1 MSKRPRSQLEQ
12 DIPGGVRR
20 ETRPQPP
27 QMFRCGDRMAVCDQS
42 LPPQEHGSPVVVNE
56 VPEAAENY
64 RKLFQEMLDTLKEK
78 LEAAKIILAD
88 EQERMVMMQK
98 EEQNFK
104 EMIESEYSIR
114 IRLMTEE
121 IRMNLRSLQ
130 GRVNLDLRQTSQ
142 NQLMEFSS
150 KLKEKF
156 QETLQAIKWVFKEMV
171 ELASKRKC
179 QLLNSNKETLQR
191 LNLLGRENMKKL
203 KESEVRLSEQI
214 CSLQQ
219 ITVELEE
226 KCRQPSSVLLQNA
239 KYALERSESLLHQ
252 FLQPAQITDLSV
264 CQITGMSKMLKVLQR
279 PITFDPKTAHPYLV
293 LSEDLRSV
301 RLGNVQRGVPG
312 HPERFDFSATVLGV
326 QSFTSGRHYWE
337 VDVGKAAQWQLGVYR
352 SSAVR
357 NSSGNKVLLTGS
369 LMGTD
374 HTFWAFPPFKRV
386 SFRERVHRVGVFLD
400 YEYEQIS
407 FYDAAKGSLIYN
419 FSYLAF
425 QGALRPIFSLSISS
439 GGVNS
444 DSPTICLPHV
454 SPCNDTIGPQSS
466 SRCEI

>member
-1 MSKRPRSQLEQ
+1 M
-12 DIPGGVRR
+12 
-20 ETRPQPP
+20 
-27 QMFRCGDRMAVCDQS
+27 
-42 LPPQEHGSPVVVNE
+42 
-56 VPEAAENY
+56 
-64 RKLFQEMLDTLKEK
+64 
-78 LEAAKIILAD
+78 
-88 EQERMVMMQK
+88 
-98 EEQNFK
+98 
-104 EMIESEYSIR
+104 
-114 IRLMTEE
+114 
-121 IRMNLRSLQ
+121 
-130 GRVNLDLRQTSQ
+130 
-142 NQLMEFSS
+142 
-150 KLKEKF
+150 
-156 QETLQAIKWVFKEMV
+156 
-171 ELASKRKC
+171 
-179 QLLNSNKETLQR
+179 
-191 LNLLGRENMKKL
+191 
-203 KESEVRLSEQI
+203 
-214 CSLQQ
+214 
-219 ITVELEE
+219 
-226 KCRQPSSVLLQNA
+226 
-239 KYALERSESLLHQ
+239 
-252 FLQPAQITDLSV
+252 
-264 CQITGMSKMLKVLQR
+264 
-279 PITFDPKTAHPYLV
+279 DPKTAHPYLV

-444 DSPTICLPHV
+444 DSLTICLPHV
-454 SPCNDTIGPQSS
+454 SPCNDTVGPQSS

>member
-12 DIPGGVRR
+12 DTPGAVRC

-27 QMFRCGDRMAVCDQS
+27 QLFRSGDQMAVCGHS
-42 LPPQEHGSPVVVNE
+42 LPPQERGSPVVVNE
-56 VPEAAENY
+56 VPEAAEKY

-121 IRMNLRSLQ
+121 NEMNLQSLQ
-130 GRVNLDLRQTSQ
+130 GRFNLNLRQTSQ
-142 NQLMEFSS
+142 NQLMEFATN
-150 KLKEKF
+150 LKEKF
-156 QETLQAIKWVFKEMV
+156 QETLQ
-171 ELASKRKC
+171 
-179 QLLNSNKETLQR
+179 R
-191 LNLLGRENMKKL
+191 LNFLGRENMKKL

-219 ITVELEE
+219 ITTELER
-226 KCRQPSSVLLQNA
+226 KCRQPASVSLRSAWITDYHFFN
-239 KYALERSESLLHQ
+239 RSESLLCQ
-252 FLQPAQITDLSV
+252 FLQPAQITDLSL

-279 PITFDPKTAHPYLV
+279 PITLDPKTAHPYLV
-293 LSEDLRSV
+293 LSEDLRNV
-301 RLGNVQRGVPG
+301 RLRNVQRGVPG
-312 HPERFDFSATVLGV
+312 HPERFDFSATVLGA

-337 VDVGKAAQWQLGVYR
+337 VDVGRAAQWQLGVYR
-352 SSAVR
+352 SSTVR

-374 HTFWAFPPFKRV
+374 HTFWTFPPFKRV
-386 SFRERVHRVGVFLD
+386 SLREQVHRVGVFLD

-407 FYDAAKGSLIYN
+407 FYDAAKSSLIYN

-444 DSPTICLPHV
+444 DSLSICLPHV
-454 SPCNDTIGPQSS
+454 SPCNDTLSPQPSS
-466 SRCEI
+466 V

>member
-12 DIPGGVRR
+12 DTPGGVRC

-27 QMFRCGDRMAVCDQS
+27 QLFRSGDQMAVCGHS
-42 LPPQEHGSPVVVNE
+42 LPPQERGSPVVVNE
-56 VPEAAENY
+56 VPEAAEKY

-121 IRMNLRSLQ
+121 NEMNLQSLQ
-130 GRVNLDLRQTSQ
+130 GRFNLNLRQTSQ
-142 NQLMEFSS
+142 NQLMEFATN
-150 KLKEKF
+150 LKEKF
-156 QETLQAIKWVFKEMV
+156 QETLQ
-171 ELASKRKC
+171 
-179 QLLNSNKETLQR
+179 R
-191 LNLLGRENMKKL
+191 LNFLGRENMKKL

-219 ITVELEE
+219 ITTELER
-226 KCRQPSSVLLQNA
+226 KCRQPASVLLQNA
-239 KYALERSESLLHQ
+239 KYALERSESLLYQ
-252 FLQPAQITDLSV
+252 FLQPAQITDLSL

-279 PITFDPKTAHPYLV
+279 PITLDPKTAHPYLV

-301 RLGNVQRGVPG
+301 RLRNVQRGVPG
-312 HPERFDFSATVLGV
+312 HPERFDFSATVLGA

-337 VDVGKAAQWQLGVYR
+337 VDVGRAAQWQLGVYR
-352 SSAVR
+352 SSTVR

-374 HTFWAFPPFKRV
+374 HTFWTFPPFKRV
-386 SFRERVHRVGVFLD
+386 SLREQVHRVGVFLD

-407 FYDAAKGSLIYN
+407 FYDATKSSLIYN

-444 DSPTICLPHV
+444 DSLSICLPHV
-454 SPCNDTIGPQSS
+454 SPCSDTLSPQPSS
-466 SRCEI
+466 V

>member
-20 ETRPQPP
+20 EARPQPP
-27 QMFRCGDRMAVCDQS
+27 QLSRSADRMAVCDQS
-42 LPPQEHGSPVVVNE
+42 LPPQGHGSPVVLNE

-64 RKLFQEMLDTLKEK
+64 RKLFQEMLGTLKEK
-78 LEAAKIILAD
+78 LQAAKIIQTD
-88 EQERMVMMQK
+88 EQERMVIMQK
-98 EEQNFK
+98 DEQNFK

-114 IRLMTEE
+114 IRLMTEQ
-121 IRMNLRSLQ
+121 IRMNLRILQ
-130 GRVNLDLRQTSQ
+130 GRFNLDLRQTSQ
-142 NQLMEFSS
+142 KQLMEFST

-156 QETLQAIKWVFKEMV
+156 Q
-171 ELASKRKC
+171 
-179 QLLNSNKETLQR
+179 ETLQR

-203 KESEVRLSEQI
+203 KESEVRLSEHI

-226 KCRQPSSVLLQNA
+226 KCRQPASVLLQNA
-239 KYALERSESLLHQ
+239 EYALERSESLLHQ
-252 FLQPAQITDLSV
+252 FLQSAQITDLSV
-264 CQITGMSKMLKVLQR
+264 CQITGMSKMLNVLQR
-279 PITFDPKTAHPYLV
+279 PITLDPKTAHPYLV

-301 RLGNVQRGVPG
+301 RLRNVQRGVPG

-326 QSFTSGRHYWE
+326 QRFTSGRHYWE
-337 VDVGKAAQWQLGVYR
+337 VDVGRAAQWQLGVYR
-352 SSAVR
+352 SSTVR

-374 HTFWAFPPFKRV
+374 HTFWALPPFRRI

-400 YEYEQIS
+400 YEYQQIS

-425 QGALRPIFSLSISS
+425 QGALRPMFSLSISS

-444 DSPTICLPHV
+444 DSLTICLPHV
-454 SPCNDTIGPQSS
+454 SPCNDTVGPQSS

>member
-12 DIPGGVRR
+12 DTPGGVRC

-27 QMFRCGDRMAVCDQS
+27 QLFHSGDQMAVCGHS
-42 LPPQEHGSPVVVNE
+42 LPPQERGSPVVMNE
-56 VPEAAENY
+56 VSEMAENY

-114 IRLMTEE
+114 IRLITEE
-121 IRMNLRSLQ
+121 NEMNLRSLQ
-130 GRVNLDLRQTSQ
+130 GGFSLNLTQTSQ
-142 NQLMEFSS
+142 NQLMEFATN
-150 KLKEKF
+150 LKEKF
-156 QETLQAIKWVFKEMV
+156 QETLQAIEWVFKEMV
-171 ELASKRKC
+171 ELASMRNC
-179 QLLNSNKETLQR
+179 QLLNSYKEMLLQR
-191 LNLLGRENMKKL
+191 LNFLGRENMKKL

-219 ITVELEE
+219 ITTELEK
-226 KCRQPSSVLLQNA
+226 KCRQPASVLLQNA
-239 KYALERSESLLHQ
+239 KYALERSQSLLHQ
-252 FLQPAQITDLSV
+252 FLQPAQIADLSL

-279 PITFDPKTAHPYLV
+279 PITLDPKTAHPYLV

-301 RLGNVQRGVPG
+301 KLRNMQRGVPG

-352 SSAVR
+352 SSTVR
-357 NSSGNKVLLTGS
+357 SSAGNKVLLTGS

-386 SFRERVHRVGVFLD
+386 SLREQVHRVGVFLD

-444 DSPTICLPHV
+444 DSLSICLPHV
-454 SPCNDTIGPQSS
+454 SPCNDTVSS
-466 SRCEI
+466 QPSSA